1 MLRQAAHNVRVEFS
15 PTVIA
20 NAHQFLAPLVAA
32 AGIALLAVVVMGAL
46 RHRPVRFATDRV
58 ILAAL
63 ALVGLGIASGLLVL
77 ATGSR
82 PADPL
87 HFLYAGVA
95 LIVLPVARFWGRLE
109 RYRGPALGIAGIVL
123 AALVLRLFQTG

>member
-1 MLRQAAHNVRVEFS
+1 MLRQAADLVRVEFS

-20 NAHQFLAPLVAA
+20 NAHQLIAPLVAA
-32 AGIALLAVVVMGAL
+32 AGIGLLAVVVVAAA
-46 RHRPVRFATDRV
+46 RHRTARFATDRV
-58 ILAAL
+58 ILVAL

-77 ATGSR
+77 LAGSR

-95 LIVLPVARFWGRLE
+95 LAVLPVARFWGRLE
-109 RYRGPALGIAGIVL
+109 RYRAPALGIAGIVL

>member
-1 MLRQAAHNVRVEFS
+1 
-15 PTVIA
+15 VIA
-20 NAHQFLAPLVAA
+20 NAHQLIAPLVAA
-32 AGIALLAVVVMGAL
+32 AGIVLIAVVVVASM
-46 RHRPVRFATDRV
+46 RHRPARFATDRV

-63 ALVGLGIASGLLVL
+63 ALVALGIATGLLVL
-77 ATGSR
+77 FTGSR

-95 LIVLPVARFWGRLE
+95 LILLPVARFWGRLE